1 MVAAVPSELV
11 ELVAAADA
19 EAEAL
24 VELVAE
30 LLVSLLLD
38 PQPLR
43 IKAPRVKAT
52 PEVASFDDARW
63 YLIIMQQSIHSPPP
77 GLGLGND
84 PTRQNAILF
93 NTSLPEISR

>member
-43 IKAPRVKAT
+43 IKAPRVRAT
-52 PEVASFDDARW
+52 PEVARFDDARW
-63 YLIIMQQSIHSPPP
+63 YLIIMQQSIHPPP